1 MARIINEPSRTFG
14 EYLFDPNQKEGHY
27 RPENVNLRTPLVKHR
42 KREDPS
48 LFLNIPLVSACMQA
62 VSGPE
67 LASALARCGGL
78 SFIFQ
83 SQSIEDQVA
92 MIRRVKG
99 SKAGFVIST
108 SNLRPENT
116 ITDVLEL
123 HEKTGHSTIPIT
135 HDGTGAG
142 YLLGILTEHDWKF
155 EENRGRPVSEVMTKI
170 EDVIFGPAGISL
182 HEANSLLKKYKK
194 SCLPIID
201 NEGNLQSLVFWKDL
215 MSHLDNP
222 DELLDVEKRLVV
234 GAGINTWDYQDRVPA
249 LIAAGADVLCV
260 DSANGFTDHQKDVI
274 RWIKRE
280 FGNSVKV
287 GGGNVVS
294 ARGFKFLAGAGADFI
309 KVGIG
314 GGSICITREQKG
326 IGKGQ
331 ATALMEVV
339 EARDEIFHRTGI
351 YIPVCSDGAI
361 VYPVHVAMALALGAD
376 FVMMGGWFARF
387 REAPGRL
394 IMDGGNYYKEY
405 WGEATNKARNFSR
418 YDVAPDKKGL
428 FVFEEGVE
436 GRVPFAGDLKDGVR
450 DALAKIRATMCDCGA
465 LDIREF
471 REEAVIQLASPLA
484 IAEGGANVI
493 VNKNI
498 FSGK

>member
-1 MARIINEPSRTFG
+1 MAKIINEPARTFG
-14 EYLFDPNQKEGHY
+14 EYLFDPKRKEKHH
-27 RPENVNLRTPLVKHR
+27 RLENASLKAPLVKYR
-42 KREDPS
+42 KGEEPS

-67 LASALARCGGL
+67 LAIALARCGGI

-83 SQSIEDQVA
+83 SQPIEDQVA
-92 MIRRVKG
+92 MIKRVKG
-99 SKAGFVIST
+99 SKAGFVVST
-108 SNLRPENT
+108 SNLRSENT
-116 ITDVLEL
+116 IADVLEL
-123 HEKTGHSTIPIT
+123 HGKTGHSTMPIT
-135 HDGTGAG
+135 RDGMGTGR
-142 YLLGILTEHDWKF
+142 LLGILTEHDWKF
-155 EENRGRPVSEVMTKI
+155 EENRDRLVSEVMTKI

-182 HEANSLLKKYKK
+182 REANLLLKKHKK

-215 MSHLDNP
+215 MNHLDNP

-234 GAGINTWDYQDRVPA
+234 GAGINTWDYKERVPA
-249 LIAAGADVLCV
+249 LIGAGVDVLCI
-260 DSANGFTDHQKDVI
+260 DSANGFTDWQRETI
-274 RWIKRE
+274 RWIK
-280 FGNSVKV
+280 GNFSGVRV

-294 ARGFKFLAGAGADFI
+294 GRGFRFLAGAGADFV

-326 IGKGQ
+326 VGKGQ
-331 ATALMEVV
+331 ATAVIEVAK
-339 EARDEIFHRTGI
+339 ARDRLFGETGI
-351 YIPVCSDGAI
+351 YIPICSDGAI
-361 VYPVHVAMALALGAD
+361 VYPVHMAMALALGAD

-405 WGEATNKARNFSR
+405 WGEATNKARNFAR

-450 DALAKIRATMCDCGA
+450 DALAKIRSTMCDCGA
-465 LDIREF
+465 LDIKEF
-471 REEAVIQLASPLA
+471 QDEAIIQLASPLA
-484 IAEGGANVI
+484 IVEGGANVI
-493 VNKNI
+493 VKKNI

>member
-1 MARIINEPSRTFG
+1 MAKIINEPSRTFG
-14 EYLFDPNQKEGHY
+14 EYLFDPDRKEKHHQ
-27 RPENVNLRTPLVKHR
+27 PEKISLKTPLVKYQ
-42 KREDPS
+42 KGEEPS

-67 LASALARCGGL
+67 LAIALARCGGI

-83 SQSIEDQVA
+83 SQPIENQVV

-99 SKAGFVIST
+99 SKAGFVVST
-108 SNLRPENT
+108 SNLGPEN
-116 ITDVLEL
+116 IIADVLEL

-135 HDGTGAG
+135 HNGTGIG
-142 YLLGILTEHDWKF
+142 RLLGILTEHDWKF
-155 EENRGRPVSEVMTKI
+155 EENRGRLVSEVMTQI

-182 HEANSLLKKYKK
+182 HGANSLLKKHKK

-215 MSHLDNP
+215 INHLNNP
-222 DELLDVEKRLVV
+222 DELLDAEKRLVV
-234 GAGINTWDYQDRVPA
+234 GAGINTWDYKERVPA
-249 LIAAGADVLCV
+249 LVEAGADIFCV
-260 DSANGFTDHQKDVI
+260 DSANGFTDWQRETI
-274 RWIKRE
+274 RWIKANFRE
-280 FGNSVKV
+280 VKV

-294 ARGFKFLAGAGADFI
+294 GRGFRFLVETGADFV

-331 ATALMEVV
+331 ATAVIGVTM
-339 EARDEIFHRTGI
+339 ARDKFFREKGI

-361 VYPVHVAMALALGAD
+361 IYPVHMAMALALGAD

-405 WGEATNKARNFSR
+405 WGEATNKARNFAR
-418 YDVAPDKKGL
+418 YDVVPDKKGL
-428 FVFEEGVE
+428 FIFEEGVE
-436 GRVPFAGDLKDGVR
+436 GRVPFAGDLKDGVG
-450 DALAKIRATMCDCGA
+450 DALAKIKATMCDCGA
-465 LDIREF
+465 LDLEEF
-471 REEAVIQLASPLA
+471 RDGAVIQLASPLA

-493 VNKNI
+493 VKKNI